1 MRILLIHQNFPGQYK
16 HLGPA
21 LAARGDE
28 VVALTPKVKEPINW
42 NGVRVLP
49 YSVSRSSTKG
59 IHPWVVSFETK
70 VIRGEACY
78 QAAIKL
84 REKGFQPDVILTH
97 FGWGESLFLKD
108 VWPDARI
115 GLYCELFYNRES
127 DSINFDSEFAAGS
140 PELRPLKLRMENLN
154 NHLHFNVAEAGL
166 SPTQYQAATYPS
178 SFREDITI
186 THDGVDTKHVK
197 PNPDAVLKV
206 SEDRSLRRKDEVIT
220 FINRNLE
227 PYRGYHVFM
236 RALPEL
242 LRKRPNAQ
250 IVLIGDD
257 GVSYGGRP
265 PKGKTW
271 KQIFIDEVRSEISDA
286 DWQRVHF
293 LGRVPYGV
301 FLSVLQVSRVHVYL
315 TYPFVLSWSLIEAM
329 STEYAIVASD
339 TAPVK
344 EVIKN
349 GKTGVLVDFFDSK
362 ALVRRI
368 DSLLKDDARRTNLG
382 AAARAFVVKNYDLQS
397 RCLPAQLKWVD
408 KLAKL
413 PVKPLLS

>member
-1 MRILLIHQNFPGQYK
+1 M
-16 HLGPA
+16 
-21 LAARGDE
+21 
-28 VVALTPKVKEPINW
+28 
-42 NGVRVLP
+42 
-49 YSVSRSSTKG
+49 
-59 IHPWVVSFETK
+59 
-70 VIRGEACY
+70 
-78 QAAIKL
+78 
-84 REKGFQPDVILTH
+84 REKGFRPDVILTH

-115 GLYCELFYNRES
+115 GLYCELIYNRES

-154 NHLHFNVAEAGL
+154 NHLHFNVAEADL

-186 THDGVDTKHVK
+186 TQYGVDTKHVR
-197 PNPDAVLKV
+197 PNPDAALKV
-206 SEDRSLRRKDEVIT
+206 SEDRSLTRKDEVIT

-227 PYRGYHVFM
+227 PCKGYHVFM

-257 GVSYGGRP
+257 GVSYRGRP

-271 KQIFIDEVRSEISDA
+271 NQIFIDEVRSEISDV

-329 STEYAIVASD
+329 SA
-339 TAPVK
+339 
-344 EVIKN
+344 
-349 GKTGVLVDFFDSK
+349 
-362 ALVRRI
+362 
-368 DSLLKDDARRTNLG
+368 
-382 AAARAFVVKNYDLQS
+382 
-397 RCLPAQLKWVD
+397 
-408 KLAKL
+408 
-413 PVKPLLS
+413 